1 MGPIF
6 VVLQVTVEWPSMC
19 PKGEQNRIGLLLQC
33 PPSPRKYYG
42 ARVQRTS
49 AGMPLKVS
57 YGYYQT
63 IMAALVATLPV
74 LSLARGPWYGTLFR
88 CFGGHR

>member
-33 PPSPRKYYG
+33 PPSPRKCYG

-49 AGMPLKVS
+49 AGMPLKVVHVS
-57 YGYYQT
+57 N
-63 IMAALVATLPV
+63 AFVENLLSSRDRV
-74 LSLARGPWYGTLFR
+74 LRIDDT
-88 CFGGHR
+88 